1 MYERRWGPI
10 AGVVV
15 AVVLAGVI
23 GWFAGRS
30 SAPDSAK
37 AESGGSAGAAI
48 RVVDGVPIGV
58 QHSRAGALAAADNY
72 VTFATETAI
81 QDPERYERLVRRAYA
96 PEYQATALREGSDA
110 RRLSP
115 RLVDEYRN
123 GRKGLAIVAARRLD
137 SYSADRAD
145 VTTWR
150 AGVVWSAT
158 SEPFTQWFLTETQL
172 QWDGERWRVAKTD
185 DSRRTAPAPPIRYE
199 DRDGLRSET
208 FDRELR
214 GMRAP
219 FYGAAE

>member
-1 MYERRWGPI
+1 MYERRWGLI

-30 SAPDSAK
+30 SAPDSAN
-37 AESGGSAGAAI
+37 AESGGSASGAI

-58 QHSRAGALAAADNY
+58 QHTRAGALAAADNY
-72 VTFATETAI
+72 VTVATETAI
-81 QDPERYERLVRRAYA
+81 QDPERYEALVRRAYA
-96 PEYQATALREGSDA
+96 SEYQATALREGRDA
-110 RRLSP
+110 RRRSP

-123 GRKGLAIVAARRLD
+123 GRKGLAIVGARRLD
-137 SYSADRAD
+137 SYSAGRAD

-150 AGVVWSAT
+150 AGVVWSPT

-172 QWDGERWRVAKTD
+172 QWDGERWRVLKTD
-185 DSRRTAPAPPIRYE
+185 DARRAAPAPPIRYE
-199 DRDGLRSET
+199 DREGLRSET